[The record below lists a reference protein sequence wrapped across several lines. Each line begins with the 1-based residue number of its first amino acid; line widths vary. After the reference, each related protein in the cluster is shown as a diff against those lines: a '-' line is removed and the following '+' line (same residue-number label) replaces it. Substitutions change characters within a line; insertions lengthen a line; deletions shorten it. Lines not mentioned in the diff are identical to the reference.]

1 LHPLTTILNKDYREI
16 GKTDVGNMKKNVD
29 FISEP
34 ADEWT
39 VKDVEAIIGEQMRET
54 WKNT

>member
-1 LHPLTTILNKDYREI
+1 MHPLTTILNKDYREI